1 MLMETT
7 VTEKGEI
14 IVPVSLSRRLGIKPG
29 DRLNADI
36 KDQNIIL
43 SPRPERKKIQKAR
56 LIMDPITG
64 LPIIDVGKDA
74 PVLTNEMV
82 REMLADFQ

>member
-1 MLMETT
+1 METT

-14 IVPVSLSRRLGIKPG
+14 IVPVLLSRRLGMKPG

-43 SPRPERKKIQKAR
+43 SPYAEKKKVRKAQI
-56 LIMDPITG
+56 ITDPITG
-64 LPIIDVGKDA
+64 LPVIDVGEDA
-74 PVLTNEMV
+74 PILTNEMV
-82 REMLADFQ
+82 REMLADFP